1 MNSYDDGAQTEQSYG
16 DRINRGDGGMRGTRP
31 GPNTHRCCP
40 DNLRGHESTVRC
52 RSEGGQFDHV
62 WYAAAVRWGDRRI
75 QELMR
80 AVGACC
86 PHLCPH
92 CHERRDNGKHEAREG
107 VCFEYEA
114 YLADV
119 GGR

>member
-1 MNSYDDGAQTEQSYG
+1 MNSYDDGAQTEQMYG

-52 RSEGGQFDHV
+52 RSEAGQLEHAL
-62 WYAAAVRWGDRRI
+62 YADAVRRGYVCAAKMRRV
-75 QELMR
+75 
-80 AVGACC
+80 AACC
-86 PHLCPH
+86 PQLCPH
-92 CHERRDNGKHEAREG
+92 CHERRDNGKHEVKEG